1 MIQIAKC
8 KYSYSKYADIE
19 VFSYGSAQLT
29 RRLSSGACVLSFS
42 GKMVQ
47 ELSSAQMLIKA
58 LHMRLFKHP
67 MIMYQSNEL
76 KLFDESEECVSA
88 LLQ

>member
-8 KYSYSKYADIE
+8 KYSFSRHADLE
-19 VFSYGSAQLT
+19 VFSYGTAHLT

-42 GKMVQ
+42 GSMVQ
-47 ELSSAQMLIKA
+47 ETFSAQMLLKA
-58 LHMRLFKHP
+58 LHLRLFKHP
-67 MIMYQSNEL
+67 MLMYQSNEL